1 MMVRCLVAYMAL
13 AASVSVADAPAQ
25 SAIDAAAAASVD
37 VNATVRDRQTN
48 PHVVLPEFIAHAVQ
62 QQEAVVTYG
71 TAAGPKNQLPS
82 TGIALKQTH
91 MPPRRKPA
99 TSDAAPAL
107 NLRRWN
113 EISRAGT

>member
-1 MMVRCLVAYMAL
+1 MAL

-82 TGIALKQTH
+82 TGIALEQTH
-91 MPPRRKPA
+91 MPPGRKPA

-113 EISRAGT
+113 ELSRAGT